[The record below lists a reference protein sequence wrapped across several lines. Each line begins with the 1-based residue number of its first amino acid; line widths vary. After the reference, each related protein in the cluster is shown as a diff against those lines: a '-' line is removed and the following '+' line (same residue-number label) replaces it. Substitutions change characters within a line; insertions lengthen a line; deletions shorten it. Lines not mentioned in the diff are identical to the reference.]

1 MIKIKKQIKTD
12 QENKAYHSMEE
23 ANPKTNLRIK
33 RTTSD
38 VMWLYTIFWNIISIQ
53 SCCRFVRVSQVELGL
68 YCIHRVQVGTKIGP
82 KIGLKYSK
90 NSLTLHPNILRT
102 KTAKNIIFFVRKL
115 VFSSFFS
122 ILQNKKKN

>member
-1 MIKIKKQIKTD
+1 MIKKYKNDKNLKQIVKKLYKMIKIKKQIKTD

-82 KIGLKYSK
+82 KIGLKNWPK
-90 NSLTLHPNILRT
+90 NRKKFSNFTPKYL
-102 KTAKNIIFFVRKL
+102 KN
-115 VFSSFFS
+115 
-122 ILQNKKKN
+122 